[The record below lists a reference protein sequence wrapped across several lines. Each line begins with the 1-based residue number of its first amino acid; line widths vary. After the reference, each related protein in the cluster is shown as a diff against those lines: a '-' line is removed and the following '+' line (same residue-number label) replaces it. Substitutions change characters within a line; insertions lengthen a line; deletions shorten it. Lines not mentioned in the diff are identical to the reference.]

1 MCDIIRE
8 IIPIETKDA
17 SKPFDMAYAS
27 AVNTIKK
34 AIQRCQAR
42 TLRAVSNEVLSLNY
56 AIGRYISENS
66 RKGFWGKGA
75 LVQISGQLQK
85 EMPGLKGY
93 GETSLNNMRTF
104 YEEWC
109 AVVNRQPLVDDLQP
123 ITSEKVDDDIDEK
136 YLLREIR
143 QPLADKYIDQ
153 VGDIEK

>member
-8 IIPIETKDA
+8 INPIETKDA

-27 AVNTIKK
+27 AVKTIKK

-56 AIGRYISENS
+56 GIGRYISENS

-75 LVQISGQLQK
+75 LVQISEQLQK

-93 GETSLNNMRTF
+93 GETSLKNMRTF

-109 AVVNRQPLVDDLQP
+109 VVVNRQPTADDLP
-123 ITSEKVDDDIDEK
+123 IASERLDDDIDEK
-136 YLLREIR
+136 FLLREIR
-143 QPLADKYIDQ
+143 QPLAD
-153 VGDIEK
+153 EFNH